1 MEIMRNAQWGIM
13 KIKRFLTTLRFVR
26 NDGRREESHQKKVE
40 FLLTTGGFGCI
51 FASFL
56 CINIKA

>member
-1 MEIMRNAQWGIM
+1 MM
-13 KIKRFLTTLRFVR
+13 KIFHLHLLFNTVLS
-26 NDGRREESHQKKVE
+26 DRREESHQKKVE
-40 FLLTTGGFGCI
+40 FLLTKEGFGCI